1 MNSLFRI
8 KAVLVKEFRQLSRD
22 RITFGMVVMIPLIQL
37 LLFGFAIN
45 TDVRNIPIGVVD
57 QSDSSFSRL
66 LVESVKVTQVIRVKQ
81 HYLTVNEA
89 EKAIASG
96 DIRAALILPSDL
108 VARSQQQRELGQWL
122 IDGSDTMIAGALLGL
137 KNMPLTDLPTLGIQ
151 PLTPT
156 FEITLLYNPSRRS
169 AVNIVPGL
177 LGVILTMT
185 MILFTSAA
193 IVRERE
199 RGNLELLITT
209 PVHSIELMIGK
220 IVPYIFVGLIQVAI
234 ILGLGHFIFAV
245 PINGALSQILFGTL
259 LFISAS
265 LTLGLVISTIANTQ
279 LQAMQM
285 TVFIL
290 LPSILLSGFMFPYE
304 GMPTAAQWLSE
315 LLPATHFM
323 RLIRGIVLRGADLA
337 DLWRDTLWLALFTLF
352 GLMLAALRFKKIAR
366 LALYWGKQSDSTEK
380 YERDSEIERKNSI
393 RKCTANDH

>member
-1 MNSLFRI
+1 MIHSIARM
-8 KAVLVKEFRQLSRD
+8 KAIMFKEIRQLSRD

-45 TDVRNIPIGVVD
+45 TDVRNIPVAVVD
-57 QSDSSFSRL
+57 QSQSAAGRMIT
-66 LVESVKVTQVIRVKQ
+66 ESVRVTQVVDIKQ
-81 HYLTVNEA
+81 RFATPQEA
-89 EKAIASG
+89 EQAIQDG
-96 DIRAALILPSDL
+96 QVRAALILPPDL
-108 VARSQQQRELGQWL
+108 TQRMAQGRVLGQW
-122 IDGSDTMIAGALLGL
+122 IVDGSDTMISHAIMAMQ
-137 KNMPLTDLPTLGIQ
+137 NMPLTDFDFEIRPQ
-151 PLTPT
+151 TPKT
-156 FEITLLYNPSRRS
+156 FEVALFYNPTQRS

-209 PVHSIELMIGK
+209 PIHSMELMVAK
-220 IVPYIFVGLIQVAI
+220 IVPYIFVGLIQVVI
-234 ILGLGHFIFAV
+234 ILGLGHFIFGV

-265 LTLGLVISTIANTQ
+265 LTLGLVISTIATTQ

-304 GMPTAAQWLSE
+304 AMPIAAQWISE
-315 LLPATHFM
+315 VLPATHFM
-323 RLIRGIVLRGADLA
+323 RLIRGIVLRGADLM
-337 DLWRDTLWLALFTLF
+337 DLWRDSLWLAGFTLL
-352 GLMLAALRFKKIAR
+352 GLIVASKRFKKS
-366 LALYWGKQSDSTEK
+366 LD
-380 YERDSEIERKNSI
+380 
-393 RKCTANDH
+393 

>member
-1 MNSLFRI
+1 MQSIARM
-8 KAVLVKEFRQLSRD
+8 KAIMVKEIRQLSRD

-45 TDVRNIPIGVVD
+45 TDVRNIPIAVVD
-57 QSDSSFSRL
+57 QSQSAAGR
-66 LVESVKVTQVIRVKQ
+66 VITESVRVTQVVDITQRFATPQ
-81 HYLTVNEA
+81 QA
-89 EKAIASG
+89 EQAIQDG
-96 DIRAALILPSDL
+96 QVRAALILPSDL
-108 VARSQQQRELGQWL
+108 TQRMAQGRELGQW
-122 IDGSDTMIAGALLGL
+122 IVDGSDTMISHAIMALQS
-137 KNMPLTDLPTLGIQ
+137 MPLTDFDFEIRPPAQ
-151 PLTPT
+151 KT
-156 FEITLLYNPSRRS
+156 FEVALFYNPTQHS

-209 PVHSIELMIGK
+209 PIHSMELMVAK
-220 IVPYIFVGLIQVAI
+220 IVPYIFVGLIQVVI
-234 ILGLGHFIFAV
+234 ILGLGHFIFGV

-265 LTLGLVISTIANTQ
+265 LTLGLVISTIATTQ

-304 GMPTAAQWLSE
+304 GMPVIAQWISE
-315 LLPATHFM
+315 VLPATHFM
-323 RLIRGIVLRGADLA
+323 RLIRGIVLRGADLT
-337 DLWRDTLWLALFTLF
+337 DLWRDSLWLAGFTLL
-352 GLMLAALRFKKIAR
+352 GLLIASKRFKKS
-366 LALYWGKQSDSTEK
+366 LD
-380 YERDSEIERKNSI
+380 
-393 RKCTANDH
+393 